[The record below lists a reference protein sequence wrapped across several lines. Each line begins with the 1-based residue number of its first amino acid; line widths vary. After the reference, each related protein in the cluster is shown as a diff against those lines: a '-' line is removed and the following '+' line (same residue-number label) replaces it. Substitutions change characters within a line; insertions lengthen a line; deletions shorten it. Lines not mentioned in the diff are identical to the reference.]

1 MRQRPLFTVLCVAGT
16 LASGV
21 LLSGQQAPAPP
32 RPALVTLDKA
42 DAARLAEAER
52 AAAQVEMPAGVEL
65 KLWAPDGLIADPVAL
80 EVTPDGTVYVAGT
93 QRNNL
98 PLDIRGHQD
107 WMTTAHT
114 MKTVADLRRFYQDV
128 MSPANSAKNG
138 WIPDANGDGVKDIRD
153 LAEFKER
160 VYRVTDGDGD
170 GIADTSQIVYEGFN
184 DDPTWDTIGGVLK
197 DNDDLVVV
205 VPPGIYRLHDA
216 KGDGRFSQ
224 RSTIAEGMN
233 IHPAFG
239 GHGTSGVLTGPDGR
253 LYWEVGDIGLNVTD
267 RSGKTWAYPN
277 RGAVMRSEPD
287 GSNFEVFASG
297 IRNLQE
303 FSFDEHGNLISVDND
318 GDYPGEAERVV
329 YLPWGSETG
338 WRSTWQYGKYTD
350 PKNNKYNVWMDEGM
364 FKPRFDGRTA
374 RTLAPIANW
383 HAGPSGMAYN
393 PGTALSDAW
402 KKHFFVTSFVGS
414 ASTARIYAFTLDEK
428 GAGFEMGPEQTIL
441 KGILAVGLRFGPEG
455 ALYVTDWISGWDSKN
470 KGRVWKLD
478 TPETAGSPQRKDV
491 LNLLREDF
499 AKGATPE
506 IAALLSHADMRIRQ
520 KAQFDLVRRGESAAL
535 LAAARNKTAGLA
547 RLHGLWGLAQLAR
560 KDASKGGAFGEFLTD
575 QDGEMRAQAAR
586 MIGDVKVAALVPKVL
601 PLLMDTAP
609 RARYFA
615 AEAIA
620 RTAYKPA
627 GAAIVDMLV
636 DNDGHDMYIQHVGG
650 IALAAIN
657 DTKALEALSTH
668 ANASV
673 RSAAVV
679 ALGRM
684 HSAGVARFLKDADPA
699 VATDAARA
707 INDDGSI
714 VGAVPAL
721 AASLTD
727 TAQTGQP
734 YLRRA
739 LNANLRVGSRDA
751 VDRVAAFA
759 ADAKRPE
766 PLRIEAVAILGV
778 WADPSPLDRVD
789 GSYLTPFAAQPAA
802 TTARD
807 GAAARAAVER
817 LIASMPADAPANLK
831 IALAEAAG
839 RTGSSGAAPQLMAL
853 LRNDASEQVRLAALE
868 ALRLSKGGNPDELM
882 QIAFADKAPSVRR
895 AAIAILP
902 TLPLSPAVKTQQLAA
917 LYAKGST
924 SEKQGVLEVLGGLK
938 STESRQALQ
947 GYIEQ
952 LNAGTLPAE
961 LQVDLLD
968 AVQTDGS
975 ESLLKGLET
984 YRTAKRADTL
994 VQAFAEAL
1002 TKGGDYRAGQRVV
1015 TDNPAAECTRC
1026 HTIRGRGSDVGPELT
1041 HIGSTLTRPQLVE
1054 ALVTPNARIAPGFG
1068 VVSVTLKSGEKIDGT
1083 LRSETDAEVVLSAG
1097 TPPAERKIAKTH
1109 IAARTDPVSAMPP
1122 LGLIL
1127 KPREVRDLVEFLAG
1141 MR

>member
-16 LASGV
+16 IASGAF
-21 LLSGQQAPAPP
+21 LSGQQAPAPP

-42 DAARLAEAER
+42 DAAKLADAGR
-52 AAAQVEMPAGVEL
+52 AAVQVEMPPGVEL
-65 KLWAPDGLIADPVAL
+65 TLWAPDGLIADPVAV

-114 MKTVADLRRFYQDV
+114 MKTVADLRRFYTDV

-160 VYRVTDGDGD
+160 VYRVTDTDGD
-170 GIADTSQIVYEGFN
+170 GIADKSQIVYEGFN
-184 DDPTWDTIGGVLK
+184 DDPTWDTIGGVLM
-197 DNDDLVVV
+197 DNNDLVVV
-205 VPPGIYRLHDA
+205 VPPGVYRLHDA

-239 GHGTSGVLTGPDGR
+239 GHGVSGVLMGPDGR

-277 RGAVMRSEPD
+277 RGAVMRSDPD

-318 GDYPGEAERVV
+318 GDYPTEAERVV

-350 PKNNKYNVWMDEGM
+350 PKNNKYNVWIDEGM

-374 RTLAPIANW
+374 HTLAPIANW

-402 KKHFFVTSFVGS
+402 KNHFFVTSFVGS
-414 ASTARIYAFTLDEK
+414 ASTARIYAFTLEEK
-428 GAGFEMGPEQTIL
+428 GAGFDMGPEQTIL

-455 ALYVTDWISGWDSKN
+455 ALYVTDWITGWDSKN
-470 KGRVWKLD
+470 KGRIWKLD
-478 TPETAGSPQRKDV
+478 TPETANSAIRKDV
-491 LNLLREDF
+491 LTLLGDDF
-499 AKGATPE
+499 SKGATPE
-506 IAALLSHADMRIRQ
+506 IAQLLSHADMRVRQ
-520 KAQFDLVRRGESAAL
+520 KAQFDLVRRSESAVL
-535 LAAARNKTAGLA
+535 LAAARNKTGGLA
-547 RLHGLWGLAQLAR
+547 RLHAMWGLAQLAR
-560 KDASKGGAFGEFLTD
+560 KDASKGAVFGEFLTD
-575 QDGEMRAQAAR
+575 QDGEIRAQAAR
-586 MIGDVKVAALVPKVL
+586 MIGDVKVAALAPKVL

-620 RTAYKPA
+620 RTAYKPG
-627 GAAIVDMLV
+627 GAAVVDMLV
-636 DNDGHDMYIQHVGG
+636 DNDGHDMYIQHVGA
-650 IALAAIN
+650 IALAAVG
-657 DTKALEALSTH
+657 DARALEALSTH
-668 ANASV
+668 ANAAV

-684 HSAGVARFLKDADPA
+684 KHAGVARFLKDADA
-699 VATDAARA
+699 TIATDAARA

-714 VGAVPAL
+714 AGAVPAL
-721 AASLTD
+721 AAALTD
-727 TAQTGQP
+727 TPLTGEP

-739 LNANLRVGSRDA
+739 LNANLRVGSREA

-759 ADAKRPE
+759 ADVKRPE
-766 PLRIEAVAILGV
+766 PLRVEAVSILGV
-778 WADPSPLDRVD
+778 WAAPSPLDRVD
-789 GSYLTPFAAQPAA
+789 GFYLTPFAVQPAS
-802 TTARD
+802 TTPRD
-807 GAAARAAVER
+807 GTAARSAVER
-817 LIASMPADAPANLK
+817 LIASMPADATEK
-831 IALAEAAG
+831 VKVALAEAAG
-839 RTGSSGAAPQLMAL
+839 LSGATGAAPAL
-853 LRNDASEQVRLAALE
+853 LAMLKNDASQTVRLAALE

-882 QIAFADKAPSVRR
+882 QIAFADKSPAVRR

-902 TLPLSPAVKTQQLAA
+902 TLPLSAAAKTQQLAT

-924 SEKQGVLEVLGGLK
+924 AEKQGVLEVLGGLK
-938 STESRQALQ
+938 SPESRQALQ
-947 GYIEQ
+947 GYVEQ

-961 LQVDLLD
+961 LQVDLLE
-968 AVQTDGS
+968 AVQADGS
-975 ESLLKGLET
+975 EPLAKGLET

-1002 TKGGDYRAGQRVV
+1002 SKGGDFRSGMRVV
-1015 TDNPAAECTRC
+1015 SDNPAAECTRC

-1068 VVSVTLKSGEKIDGT
+1068 VVSIALKNGEKADGT
-1083 LRSETDAEVVLSAG
+1083 LRSETETEVVLLTG
-1097 TPPAERKIAKTH
+1097 TPPVERKIAKAD
-1109 IAARTDPVSAMPP
+1109 IASRTDPVSAMPP